1 MEQDVP
7 KRQKVSISGT
17 QKASQLCPLTL
28 EALPKDLLELVT
40 DKLGMGVYTLRMVSR
55 GLAGLEVP
63 PAAKLACVALKAW
76 PNVPNQLHRSWR
88 PPITDGRSGR
98 IPGYRELVWK
108 ELTYREARQWRNYWA
123 SLVLELDRAPV
134 GLLLDAYALVWAA
147 NMAAFRACHK
157 RYAHSERK
165 KCEHYHAVRR
175 VMKYVLQ
182 DRMWPICSG
191 KDVYNDEQDRPVVQP
206 MSHVAVRDT
215 VARMIEEAHL
225 WWDDSA
231 FFYTKYG
238 WLGFTPFML
247 AAERH
252 NLPLVEYLYKTLP
265 NEVTIDATSQ
275 AGNNAY
281 TLCKAWLERKRFSP
295 KQIEQSM
302 VLQFL
307 ASTGMD
313 RHLSYVSEYAAHRG
327 E

>member
-1 MEQDVP
+1 MDQLVR
-7 KRQKVSISGT
+7 KRQKVSTSGA
-17 QKASQLCPLTL
+17 QKASQLCPLTF
-28 EALPKDLLELVT
+28 EALPKDLLEVVT
-40 DKLGMGVYTLRMVSR
+40 EKLGMGVYTLRMVSK
-55 GLAGLEVP
+55 GLFGLEVP

-76 PNVPNQLHRSWR
+76 PNVPNKLHTSWR

-98 IPGYRELVWK
+98 IPGYKETVWK
-108 ELTYREARQWRNYWA
+108 ELTYRESREWRTCWA

-134 GLLLDAYALVWAA
+134 GVLLDAYALVWTENQAA
-147 NMAAFRACHK
+147 YRAFK
-157 RYAHSERK
+157 RRYTHSGAK
-165 KCEHYHAVRR
+165 ICEHYHAVRR
-175 VMKYVLQ
+175 VVKYVLQ

-191 KDVYNDEQDRPVVQP
+191 KDVYNDEQGRPVVRP
-206 MSHVAVRDT
+206 VSHLAVRDT
-215 VARMIEEAHL
+215 MVRMIEEAHL

-281 TLCKAWLERKRFSP
+281 TLCKAWLERKHVSP

-313 RHLSYVSEYAAHRG
+313 RSGQHRSEYAAHR
-327 E
+327 EE